1 MTRKHSIAKSQ
12 KFKLNFFGEHV
23 SDVLH
28 FGNTADLH
36 HQFTGIV
43 VIKLRNYFSH
53 TLFRL
58 HVIIL

>member
-23 SDVLH
+23 SDVIH
-28 FGNTADLH
+28 FGNTAEL

-53 TLFRL
+53 ALFRL